1 MGLLYDLGVLS
12 SLGLSFLL
20 LFGDLPVRDLSA
32 AKSERV
38 VYQVRHP
45 GTPIFTEPTR
55 RADRVG
61 AFARGTRFYGG
72 LEIFGGFGCAQGFI
86 QESGGGYVCL
96 SHLRQVDRS
105 TLAEQLPILK
115 KGELVPSRHAFVLH
129 DATPVYEQP
138 EDALFGAAPIYT
150 LSKGFGLVV
159 AGSRVV
165 EGERF
170 IQLRDGNFISRES
183 LGWSRPSDYEGLE
196 IGETDYLD
204 FAFAKG
210 NRAAVRD
217 ETGKRVRWTERRE
230 ILRVR
235 LVDGDRAYLN
245 DGQWMSVSDL
255 HIPRFV
261 PPPDDVF
268 AGEIFID
275 IDLTQQML
283 IVYRGSRPIFATLVS
298 TGRPNTPTREG
309 VFPIWVKLAETD
321 MSNLRDEEARS
332 HYLMEGVPWA
342 QFFDADIG
350 LHAVYWHNDFG
361 RARSNG
367 CVNLSPRD
375 AKRLFELTRPALP
388 AGYEAILRDAEG
400 RPTLIRVRR

>member
-1 MGLLYDLGVLS
+1 MLS
-12 SLGLSFLL
+12 SLGLSLLL
-20 LFGDLPVRDLSA
+20 LFGDLPAQTSG
-32 AKSERV
+32 RV
-38 VYQVRHP
+38 VYQVRSP

-55 RADRVG
+55 RADRIG

-72 LEIFGGFGCAQGFI
+72 VEVFEGFGCSRGFI
-86 QESGGGYVCL
+86 READGGYVCL
-96 SHLRQVDRS
+96 SHLRKVDRP
-105 TLAEQLPILK
+105 TLAEALPILK
-115 KGELVPSRHAFVLH
+115 EGQLVPSRHAFVLY
-129 DATPVYEQP
+129 DGAPVYESP
-138 EDALFGAAPIYT
+138 EDALYGAAPAYT

-165 EGERF
+165 DDQRF
-170 IQLRDGNFISRES
+170 MRLRDGHFISRDS

-196 IGETDYLD
+196 IGASDQLD

-210 NRAAVRD
+210 RRAAIRD
-217 ETGKRVRWTERRE
+217 ESGSRVRWAEQRELLRVARTEGDRV
-230 ILRVR
+230 ILR
-235 LVDGDRAYLN
+235 DGHWLSA
-245 DGQWMSVSDL
+245 SDVHL
-255 HIPRFV
+255 PRFV
-261 PPPDDVF
+261 PPPEEVF

-275 IDLTQQML
+275 IDLREQML
-283 IVYRGSRPIFATLVS
+283 IVYRGARPIFVTLVS

-367 CVNLSPRD
+367 CVNLAPRD
-375 AKRLFELTRPALP
+375 AKRIFEMTRPSLP
-388 AGYEAILRDAEG
+388 RGYEAVLRDPEG
-400 RPTLIRVRR
+400 RPTLVRVRK

>member
-1 MGLLYDLGVLS
+1 MPYDRRVLS
-12 SLGLSFLL
+12 SLGLSLL
-20 LFGDLPVRDLSA
+20 LIFGDLPVRELTEP
-32 AKSERV
+32 KRERV

-55 RADRVG
+55 RADRIG

-72 LEIFGGFGCAQGFI
+72 VETFEGFGCSRGFI
-86 QESGGGYVCL
+86 QEADGGYVCL
-96 SHLRQVDRS
+96 SHLRQVDRP
-105 TLAEQLPILK
+105 TLAESLPVLRD
-115 KGELVPSRHAFVLH
+115 GQLVPSRHAFVLH

-150 LSKGFGLVV
+150 LSQGFGIVI

-170 IQLRDGNFISRES
+170 MRLRDGNFVSRES
-183 LGWSRPSDYEGLE
+183 LGWSRPSEYEGHE

-210 NRAAVRD
+210 TRAAIRD
-217 ETGKRVRWTERRE
+217 ESGARVRWAERRE
-230 ILRVR
+230 VVRVPKIE
-235 LVDGDRAYLN
+235 GDRALLS
-245 DGQWMSVSDL
+245 DGTWMSVSDL
-255 HIPRFV
+255 HIPRFM
-261 PPPDDVF
+261 PPPDEVF
-268 AGEIFID
+268 SGEIFID
-275 IDLTQQML
+275 IDLTEQML

-298 TGRPNTPTREG
+298 TGRASTPTREG

-342 QFFDADIG
+342 QFFDSDIG

-361 RARSNG
+361 RPRSNG

-375 AKRLFELTRPALP
+375 AKRIFELTRPSLP
-388 AGYEAILRDAEG
+388 AGYEAILRDSEG
-400 RPTLIRVRR
+400 RPTLVRVRR